1 MKSSFL
7 LAWLLALTLALTAV
21 IAYLAWMAWKARV
34 HVRRRLAKASSA
46 SHASASGSCSATSCG
61 AIDPV
66 NDPDYN
72 MREVIKNTVLIE
84 QHLSEPNKYCRQC
97 IVKHFLISIALLEE
111 AEWMAG
117 AKRDSFPMLGDSLP
131 FYRGAF
137 DEWFAHTEDVGVRM
151 AVLEKLR
158 SWRRDASELYFPTDA
173 APAGGFT

>member
-1 MKSSFL
+1 MKSSSIPSFV
-7 LAWLLALTLALTAV
+7 LAWLLALTLAITLV
-21 IAYLAWMAWKARV
+21 IAWLAWMACKAWKANY
-34 HVRRRLAKASSA
+34 HGKSNLSKASSG
-46 SHASASGSCSATSCG
+46 GSCSATSCG

-117 AKRDSFPMLGDSLP
+117 AKRDAFPMLGDSLP

-158 SWRRDASELYFPTDA
+158 SWRRDASELYFPT
-173 APAGGFT
+173 